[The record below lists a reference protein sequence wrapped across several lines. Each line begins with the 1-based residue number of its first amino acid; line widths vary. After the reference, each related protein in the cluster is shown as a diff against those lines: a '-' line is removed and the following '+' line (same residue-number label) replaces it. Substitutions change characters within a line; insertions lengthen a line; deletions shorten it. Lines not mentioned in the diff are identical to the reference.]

1 MPKNGHLNGSVRQSA
16 GCKPCFLGMAEE
28 NKKNEDRPGWL
39 ERGGAL
45 IIALT
50 AGTVA
55 TAAYLLNFGF
65 IPSDAQDVWGQF
77 GDFLGGLLNP
87 LVALFALYMLS
98 VTLRIQRRELRAT
111 HDELKASRL
120 IADVQRKVMQRQL
133 FESQFF
139 NVIPLFAKAIERLRA
154 TSASSLVGARIRER
168 PLISIGEL
176 LADVRELSIKDRR
189 DIRTFAALLSA
200 AANVLHTNES
210 ALDADEIY
218 NYSSIL
224 RGFISETE
232 TAFLLMLINEEIPG
246 AYLETILEKYRLCAD
261 IPVEFRLFLWNAPDR
276 AKSLI
281 NRLPANFL
289 VQERG

>member
-1 MPKNGHLNGSVRQSA
+1 
-16 GCKPCFLGMAEE
+16 MAEE
-28 NKKNEDRPGWL
+28 NKKNEERPGWL

-50 AGTVA
+50 AGIVA

-65 IPSDAQDVWGQF
+65 IPSEAQDVWGQF

-111 HDELKASRL
+111 HEELKASRI
-120 IADVQRKVMQRQL
+120 IADGQGKVMQRQL

-154 TSASSLVGARIRER
+154 TSATSQVGARIRER
-168 PLISIGEL
+168 PLILVGDF
-176 LADVRELSIKDRR
+176 LAEVRELSLKDRR
-189 DIRTFAALLSA
+189 DIRTFVALLSA

-210 ALDADEIY
+210 ALDADEIH

-232 TAFLLMLINEEIPG
+232 TAFLLMLINEDTPG

-261 IPVEFRLFLWNAPDR
+261 SSVEFRLFLWNAPDR

-281 NRLPANFL
+281 NRLPSNFL
-289 VQERG
+289 VQ